1 MTYTFYNV
9 ITQEAI
15 SIEADVAPAAVLKAQ
30 RILNLPEQWT
40 FDGLPIAGW
49 LDAARLMFGID
60 NAPDNVVPFPSKITT
75 EV

>member
-9 ITQEAI
+9 ITQETI

-40 FDGLPIAGW
+40 FDGRPISGW
-49 LDAARLMFGID
+49 LDAARYMFGID
-60 NAPDNVVPFPSKITT
+60 SAPDNVVPFPSKITT

>member
-9 ITQEAI
+9 ITQETI
-15 SIEADVAPAAVLKAQ
+15 SIEADVAPAAVLKAE

-40 FDGLPIAGW
+40 FDGRPIADW

-60 NAPDNVVPFPSKITT
+60 NQPSNVVPFPYRTPA

>member
-1 MTYTFYNV
+1 MTYTFYNT
-9 ITQEAI
+9 ITQETV

-40 FDGLPIAGW
+40 FDGRPIADW

-60 NAPDNVVPFPSKITT
+60 NEPSNVVRFPINRTV